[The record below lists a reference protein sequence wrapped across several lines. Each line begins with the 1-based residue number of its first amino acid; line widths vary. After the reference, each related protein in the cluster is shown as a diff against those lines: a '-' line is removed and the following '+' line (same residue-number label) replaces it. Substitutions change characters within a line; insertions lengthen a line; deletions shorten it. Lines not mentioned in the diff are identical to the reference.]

1 MNVDS
6 LVIEPKKGA
15 LFLIFLSNQFT
26 CTKAQNTICV

>member
-15 LFLIFLSNQFT
+15 LNPIFLSNQFT
-26 CTKAQNTICV
+26 CTKAQITICI